1 MIYSELY
8 GGFMVSKN
16 IFRKIPV
23 RYSFREESSAP
34 QLNGWI
40 LLSGRDDADFV
51 GNPDNFEIVDIEVL
65 LKIAP
70 RLLEIIDAPYGT
82 DLLWLYDKG
91 VHTGFYDLKAGKEV
105 TVEEILKQE
114 KLNS

>member
-1 MIYSELY
+1 MICSELY

-16 IFRKIPV
+16 ILRKMPV
-23 RYSFREESSAP
+23 RYSFKEQSSAP

-40 LLSGRDDADFV
+40 LLSGQDDAEFV
-51 GNPDNFEIVDIEVL
+51 GNPDNFEIVGIEVL
-65 LKIAP
+65 MKIAP
-70 RLLEIIDAPYGT
+70 ELLEIIEAPYGT

-105 TVEEILKQE
+105 TVQEIMKQE